1 MAVLRQYRNRRDRRA
16 GRGFSLIELL
26 FVLFVIGILAA
37 IAFPT
42 YQRYVAATR
51 LAGHAQFIVE
61 TLRLARFEVFTRK
74 VTVSLCA
81 SSNAAD
87 CTGSAW
93 EKGWIV
99 FTDDNTPGT
108 VDADDEVLRAVA
120 AYNDGI
126 TIDVTDGNK
135 DLDYIQLRPDSI
147 QLSDCTDCPA
157 TPVPTPHWS
166 GEILLALLGIND
178 AMAYRA
184 GCSDENSSNSPSS
197 ENCKK
202 PLAVLKLC
210 DSLVSGEYGQSV
222 TLLPNGMTPVT
233 NIRCD

>member
-1 MAVLRQYRNRRDRRA
+1 M
-16 GRGFSLIELL
+16 
-26 FVLFVIGILAA
+26 LFVIGILAA

-51 LAGHAQFIVE
+51 LAGHAQFVVE

-81 SSNAAD
+81 SSNGAD

-99 FTDDNTPGT
+99 FTDGNIPGT
-108 VDADDEVLRAVA
+108 VDADDEVLRTVS
-120 AYNDGI
+120 AYKVGT
-126 TIDVTDGNK
+126 TIDVTVGGK
-135 DLDYIQLRPDSI
+135 KGIDYIQLLPDSI
-147 QLSDCTDCPA
+147 QLGDCADCPTIPA
-157 TPVPTPHWS
+157 PPPHWS
-166 GEILLALLGIND
+166 GEILLALLGID
-178 AMAYRA
+178 DVMAYQA
-184 GCSDENSSNSPSS
+184 GCSDQNSSNSQNS

-202 PLAVLKLC
+202 QTPLAVLRLC
-210 DSLVSGEYGQSV
+210 DRLVSGEYGKSV
-222 TLLPNGMTPVT
+222 TLLPNGITPVT

>member
-1 MAVLRQYRNRRDRRA
+1 M
-16 GRGFSLIELL
+16 
-26 FVLFVIGILAA
+26 LFVIGILAA

-42 YQRYVAATR
+42 YQRYVSATR
-51 LAGHAQFIVE
+51 LAGHAQFVVE

-81 SSNAAD
+81 STNGAD

-120 AYNDGI
+120 AYKEGT
-126 TIDVTDGNK
+126 TIDVTDGKKN
-135 DLDYIQLRPDSI
+135 LDYIQLQPDSI
-147 QLSDCTDCPA
+147 QLSDCTDCPT

-178 AMAYRA
+178 AMAYQS
-184 GCSDENSSNSPSS
+184 GCSDQNSSNSPNS
-197 ENCKK
+197 ENCNK
-202 PLAVLKLC
+202 PTPVAVLRLC
-210 DSLVSGEYGQSV
+210 DSRVSGEYGQEV
-222 TLLPNGMTPVT
+222 ALLSNGMTPVT

>member
-1 MAVLRQYRNRRDRRA
+1 M
-16 GRGFSLIELL
+16 
-26 FVLFVIGILAA
+26 LFVIGILAA

-81 SSNAAD
+81 STNGAD

-99 FTDDNTPGT
+99 FTDDNAPGT
-108 VDADDEVLRAVA
+108 VDVDDEVLRAVS
-120 AYNDGI
+120 AYKEGI

-135 DLDYIQLRPDSI
+135 GLDYIQLQPDSI

-157 TPVPTPHWS
+157 IHAPTPHWGS
-166 GEILLALLGIND
+166 EILLALLGIDD
-178 AMAYRA
+178 AMAYQA
-184 GCSDENSSNSPSS
+184 GCSDQNSSNSQNS

-202 PLAVLKLC
+202 QTPLAVLKLC

-222 TLLPNGMTPVT
+222 TLLSNGMTPVT

>member
-1 MAVLRQYRNRRDRRA
+1 M
-16 GRGFSLIELL
+16 
-26 FVLFVIGILAA
+26 LFVIGILAT

-42 YQRYVAATR
+42 YQRYVTATR

-81 SSNAAD
+81 STNGTD

-99 FTDDNTPGT
+99 FTDGNTPGT
-108 VDADDEVLRAVA
+108 VDADDEVLRAVS
-120 AYNDGI
+120 AYKGG
-126 TIDVTDGNK
+126 TMIDVTDGK
-135 DLDYIQLRPDSI
+135 KGLDYIQLRPDSI

-157 TPVPTPHWS
+157 TRVPTSSWGS
-166 GEILLALLGIND
+166 GILLALLGIDD
-178 AMAYRA
+178 AMAYQA
-184 GCSDENSSNSPSS
+184 GCSDQDSSNSPNS
-197 ENCKK
+197 ENCQKQK
-202 PLAVLKLC
+202 PLAVLRLC
-210 DSLVSGEYGQSV
+210 DSLVTGEYGQSV
-222 TLLPNGMTPVT
+222 TLLSNGMTPVT